1 MTASLP
7 PAPPTTLL
15 LFNSQQWNW
24 IVNTLTSIYTADEL
38 QLEALEKIMASVAEL
53 QAALDANTAATDAAV
68 TAINAEIQQLA
79 DAIAA
84 LSTGAPPTQAQLD
97 QLNAATQALKDAT
110 GALAA
115 DDTTP

>member
-1 MTASLP
+1 VTASLS
-7 PAPPTTLL
+7 PAPSTTLL

-38 QLEALEKIMASVAEL
+38 QLE
-53 QAALDANTAATDAAV
+53 AALDANTAATDAAV